1 MSNKDLSRFRALRH
15 EAESLVAEHE
25 EHIDDVGQTEFARVF
40 HELTVHQIELEMQNE
55 QLRLIQSELLVAQK
69 NLSQF
74 FEQAPVGYLVMDG
87 KARIL
92 QSNRT
97 IHELLNYHADEFGHK
112 KYFPQHIHAEDLI
125 IFNARYQA
133 FFKRP
138 ENKRIELR
146 LQKQNGSFLRVEL
159 SGRLVQ
165 PFFQKK
171 ISTNDDAYLLINIV
185 DISARKQLE
194 EELQLAAKV
203 FENSDEGILITDH
216 QSRIVKVNPAFTAVT
231 GYDADEVT
239 GKSPAILKS
248 HKHSSEFYRQMWN
261 KINREGSWQGEIW
274 NRRKNGDFYL
284 ECLSINAITDQFGR
298 ASHFIGIFS
307 DITRRRH
314 DEQQIEIMAH
324 YDALTDL
331 PNRVLFN
338 ERLKHC
344 IVRAT
349 RHKQWISVLFLD
361 LDRFK
366 NLNDTLGHFMGDLLL
381 QGVAKRLKDCVRES
395 DTVSRFGGD
404 EFMIVL
410 SDFENEQTVTLHTA
424 EIAQKILSELT
435 KAFDLSGNKF
445 MTTTSIGV
453 AFFPKDGHSVA
464 ELMKNADTAMYHAK
478 GQGRN
483 NYQCYSDDMREQAL
497 TRSTL
502 ENDLRSALEN
512 QELVL
517 HYQPIVNLQTDEI
530 VGFEALIRWRH
541 PKRGLISPDQFIPI
555 AEETGLI
562 TGIGE
567 WVLHSACQQLKVW
580 HDAGRSHLKMS
591 VNLSARQFMQHNL
604 VEIVKH
610 VLDLY
615 ALEAQYLELE
625 ITETVIMK
633 NMNQT
638 TKMLRNLQHLGV
650 SISLDDFGTGYSSL
664 TYLKLF
670 PVNVLKID
678 RSFIRDILEAN
689 DDKVIVNSIIAIAQH
704 MRLNIITE
712 GIEQPEQANYLK
724 NQGCQ
729 FGQGYLFAM
738 PCIAEECL
746 FSVED
751 FSGGNIKHRD

>member
-1 MSNKDLSRFRALRH
+1 MSNKDLAHFRALRH

-25 EHIDDVGQTEFARVF
+25 EHIDDVGKTEFAKVF

-69 NLSQF
+69 NLNQF
-74 FEQAPVGYLVMDG
+74 FEQAPVGYLVIDN

-97 IHELLNYHADEFGHK
+97 IHELLKYHADEFSNK
-112 KYFPQHIHAEDLI
+112 QYFPQHIHSEDLI

-146 LQKQNGSFLRVEL
+146 LQKQNGSFVRVEL

-165 PFFQKK
+165 PFFKKK
-171 ISTNDDAYLLINIV
+171 ISTHDDAYLLVNVV
-185 DISARKQLE
+185 DVSARKQLE
-194 EELQLAAKV
+194 EELKLAAKV

-231 GYDADEVT
+231 GYDANDVL

-248 HKHSSEFYRQMWN
+248 HKHSPEFYREMWN
-261 KINREGSWQGEIW
+261 KINRDGSWQGEIW

-314 DEQQIEIMAH
+314 DEQQIEMMAH

-338 ERLKHC
+338 ERLKHS

-366 NLNDTLGHFMGDLLL
+366 NLNDTLGHFIGDLLL

-410 SDFENEQTVTLHTA
+410 SDFEDEQVASLHTA

-445 MTTTSIGV
+445 MTTTSIGI

-512 QELVL
+512 REFLL
-517 HYQPIVNLQTDEI
+517 HYQPIVNLHTSEV

-541 PKRGLISPDQFIPI
+541 PKLGLISPDQFIPI

-562 TGIGE
+562 VSIGE
-567 WVLHSACQQLKVW
+567 WVLHSACQQLKMW
-580 HDAGRSHLKMS
+580 HKAGKNNLKIS

-604 VEIVKH
+604 IDIVKH
-610 VLDLY
+610 VLVFYVLDPRH
-615 ALEAQYLELE
+615 LELE

-638 TKMLRNLQHLGV
+638 IKMLKSLQHLGV

-664 TYLKLF
+664 TYLKQF
-670 PVNVLKID
+670 PVDVLKID
-678 RSFIRDILEAN
+678 RSFVRDILEEN

-704 MRLNIITE
+704 MGIDIVTE
-712 GIEQPEQANYLK
+712 GIEQSEQASYLK
-724 NQGCQ
+724 AQGCH
-729 FGQGYLFAM
+729 FGQGYFFAM
-738 PCIAEECL
+738 PCVAEDCEFTL
-746 FSVED
+746 GDYLV
-751 FSGGNIKHRD
+751 

>member
-1 MSNKDLSRFRALRH
+1 MHKKDSLRFKALRE
-15 EAESLVAEHE
+15 EAEALVAQHGRG
-25 EHIDDVGQTEFARVF
+25 IDPDSQGEFARVF

-55 QLRLIQSELLVAQK
+55 QLRFTQAELMGAQK
-69 NLSQF
+69 NINQLF
-74 FEQAPVGYLVMDG
+74 DLAPVGYLVLNS
-87 KARIL
+87 KAEIL
-92 QSNRT
+92 RSNRT
-97 IHELLNYHADEFGHK
+97 LQELLNYHADEFENK
-112 KYFPQHIHAEDLI
+112 KYFTRFIHPDDLT

-138 ENKRIELR
+138 ENKRVELR
-146 LQKQNGSFLRVEL
+146 LQRHQCSPLLVEL

-165 PFFQKK
+165 SVTQHQVNHFGD
-171 ISTNDDAYLLINIV
+171 SYLLVNIV
-185 DISARKQLE
+185 DIGERKHQE
-194 EELQLAAKV
+194 EELRLAAKV
-203 FENSDEGILITDH
+203 FENSDEGILITDE

-231 GYDADEVT
+231 GYDAEEVI

-248 HKHSSEFYRQMWN
+248 HKHSPEFYREMWG
-261 KINREGSWQGEIW
+261 KISREGSWQGEIW

-284 ECLSINAITDQFGR
+284 ECLSINAIADQFGR
-298 ASHFIGIFS
+298 ATHFIGIFS
-307 DITRRRH
+307 DITRRRLN
-314 DEQQIEIMAH
+314 EQQIELMAH

-366 NLNDTLGHFMGDLLL
+366 TLNDTLGHFIGDLLL
-381 QGVAKRLKDCVRES
+381 QGVAKRLKACVRES

-410 SDFENEQTVTLHTA
+410 SDFEDEQAATLHTA
-424 EIAQKILSELT
+424 EIAQKILSELA

-445 MTTTSIGV
+445 MTTTSVGI
-453 AFFPKDGHSVA
+453 AFFPKDGRSVA

-478 GQGRN
+478 EQGRN
-483 NYQCYSDDMREQAL
+483 NYQCYSDSMRELAL

-502 ENDLRSALEN
+502 ENDLRSVLEN
-512 QELVL
+512 RELL
-517 HYQPIVNLQTDEI
+517 LYYQPVIDLHTAEV
-530 VGFEALIRWRH
+530 VSFEALIRWRH
-541 PKRGLISPDQFIPI
+541 PKRGLILPDQFIPI

-562 TGIGE
+562 TDIGE
-567 WVLHSACQQLKVW
+567 WVLHTACRQLNHW
-580 HDAGRSHLKMS
+580 HKAGKNHLKIS

-604 VEIVKH
+604 VDIVKY

-615 ALEAQYLELE
+615 GLKPQHLELE
-625 ITETVIMK
+625 ITETIIMK

-638 TKMLRNLQHLGV
+638 IKTLKSLQQLGV

-664 TYLKLF
+664 TYLKQF
-670 PVNVLKID
+670 PVNSLKID
-678 RSFIRDILEAN
+678 RSFVRDILEES

-704 MRLNIITE
+704 MGIDIITE
-712 GIEQPEQANYLK
+712 GIEQIGQAHYLK

-729 FGQGYLFAM
+729 FGQGYFFAV
-738 PCIAEECL
+738 PCVAEECQ
-746 FSVED
+746 FTASHFVA
-751 FSGGNIKHRD
+751 

>member
-1 MSNKDLSRFRALRH
+1 
-15 EAESLVAEHE
+15 
-25 EHIDDVGQTEFARVF
+25 
-40 HELTVHQIELEMQNE
+40 
-55 QLRLIQSELLVAQK
+55 
-69 NLSQF
+69 
-74 FEQAPVGYLVMDG
+74 
-87 KARIL
+87 
-92 QSNRT
+92 
-97 IHELLNYHADEFGHK
+97 
-112 KYFPQHIHAEDLI
+112 
-125 IFNARYQA
+125 
-133 FFKRP
+133 
-138 ENKRIELR
+138 
-146 LQKQNGSFLRVEL
+146 
-159 SGRLVQ
+159 VQ
-165 PFFQKK
+165 PFFKKK
-171 ISTNDDAYLLINIV
+171 ISTHDDAYLLVNIV
-185 DISARKQLE
+185 DVSARKQLE
-194 EELQLAAKV
+194 EELKLAAKV

-231 GYDADEVT
+231 GYDADDVL

-248 HKHSSEFYRQMWN
+248 HKHSPEFYREMWN

-314 DEQQIEIMAH
+314 DEQQIEMMAH

-338 ERLKHC
+338 ERLKHS

-366 NLNDTLGHFMGDLLL
+366 NLNDTLGHFIGDLLL
-381 QGVAKRLKDCVRES
+381 QGVAKRLKGCVRES

-410 SDFENEQTVTLHTA
+410 SDFEDEQTASLHTA
-424 EIAQKILSELT
+424 EIAQKILTELT

-445 MTTTSIGV
+445 MTTTSIGI

-512 QELVL
+512 RELL
-517 HYQPIVNLQTDEI
+517 LYYQPIVNLQTSEI
-530 VGFEALIRWRH
+530 VGFEALVRWQH
-541 PKRGLISPDQFIPI
+541 PKLGLISPDQFIPI

-562 TGIGE
+562 TDIGE
-567 WVLHSACQQLKVW
+567 WVLHSACQQLKTW
-580 HDAGRSHLKMS
+580 HKTGKNNLKMS

-604 VEIVKH
+604 VDIVKH
-610 VLDLY
+610 VLDSY
-615 ALEAQYLELE
+615 ALEPHYLELE
-625 ITETVIMK
+625 ITETIIMK

-638 TKMLRNLQHLGV
+638 IKMLKSLQYLGV

-664 TYLKLF
+664 TYLKQF
-670 PVNVLKID
+670 PVNTLKID
-678 RSFIRDILEAN
+678 RSFVKDILEESN
-689 DDKVIVNSIIAIAQH
+689 DKAIVNSIIAIAQH
-704 MRLNIITE
+704 MDIHIITE
-712 GIEQPEQANYLK
+712 GIEQPEQANYMRV
-724 NQGCQ
+724 QGCK

-738 PCIAEECL
+738 PCVAEECR
-746 FSVED
+746 FSV
-751 FSGGNIKHRD
+751 NKN

>member
-1 MSNKDLSRFRALRH
+1 MSKKDLKHFKELRS
-15 EAESLVAEHE
+15 EAENLVAMHE
-25 EHIDDVGQTEFARVF
+25 ERIDRNGQTEFARVF
-40 HELTVHQIELEMQNE
+40 HELTVHQIELEMQND
-55 QLRLIQSELLVAQK
+55 QLRSTQVELLITQK
-69 NLSQF
+69 NLNQF
-74 FEQAPVGYLVMDG
+74 FDQAPVGYLVMDN

-97 IHELLNYHADEFGHK
+97 IHELLNYHADEFSTK
-112 KYFPQHIHAEDLI
+112 KYFPQYIHPEDLI

-146 LQKQNGSFLRVEL
+146 LQKQNGLFLRVEL
-159 SGRLVQ
+159 TGRLAQ
-165 PFFQKK
+165 PFFSGK
-171 ISTNDDAYLLINIV
+171 ISTNDDAYLLINVV
-185 DISARKQLE
+185 DISASKQLE
-194 EELQLAAKV
+194 EELRLAAKV
-203 FENSDEGILITDH
+203 FENSDEGIMITDH
-216 QSRIVKVNPAFTAVT
+216 QSRIVKVNPSFTAVT
-231 GYDADEVT
+231 GYDADEVI
-239 GKSPAILKS
+239 GKSPTILKS
-248 HKHSSEFYRQMWN
+248 HKHSPDFYREMWN

-338 ERLKHC
+338 ERLKHS

-366 NLNDTLGHFMGDLLL
+366 TLNDTLGHFIGDLLL

-410 SDFENEQTVTLHTA
+410 SDFEDEQAATLHTA
-424 EIAQKILSELT
+424 EIAKKILSELS

-445 MTTTSIGV
+445 MTTTSVGV
-453 AFFPKDGHSVA
+453 SFFPKDGHSVA

-483 NYQCYSDDMREQAL
+483 NYQCYSDSMRELAL
-497 TRSTL
+497 MRSTL

-512 QELVL
+512 QELL
-517 HYQPIVNLQTDEI
+517 LYYQPIVNLQTSEI

-541 PKRGLISPDQFIPI
+541 PQRGLISPDLFIPI

-567 WVLHSACQQLKVW
+567 WVLHRACQQLQSW
-580 HDAGRSHLKMS
+580 HEAGQSELKMA
-591 VNLSARQFMQHNL
+591 VNLSARQFMQHDL
-604 VEIVKH
+604 VDIVQH
-610 VLDLY
+610 VLDSY
-615 ALEAQYLELE
+615 AIEPRYLELE

-638 TKMLRNLQHLGV
+638 IKMLKNLQQLGV

-664 TYLKLF
+664 TYLKQF

-678 RSFIRDILEAN
+678 RSFVKDILEEN
-689 DDKVIVNSIIAIAQH
+689 DDKVIVNSIIAIADH
-704 MRLNIITE
+704 MNINIITE
-712 GIEQPEQANYLK
+712 GIERAEQAEYLK
-724 NQGCQ
+724 SLGCQ
-729 FGQGYLFAM
+729 FGQGYFFAM
-738 PCIAEECL
+738 PCVAEECQ
-746 FSVED
+746 FIVKN
-751 FSGGNIKHRD
+751 FGGHSRDYHI